1 MAQEDMR
8 VTRIGRGNQVLRE
21 DARPERR
28 ETVESFPKIL
38 CYCAGLRAVVP
49 ATGTPSLRRRSRA

>member
-1 MAQEDMR
+1 MR